1 VYISTFKE
9 GGILKNINKTITFS
23 YDDGVTQDIRLIEIL
38 NKYNLK
44 ATFNLNSGLFGCE
57 KTLQVAGKTVDHK
70 RIKEVDIKSVYQGH
84 EIAAHT
90 LTHPLL
96 TGLSDEEV
104 IRQVEEDRLNLSS
117 LCGYEVVG
125 MAYPCG
131 GENFDDRIVDLIK
144 NKTGIKYARTL
155 IEDDSFGYGEN
166 LLKLTSTCHQY
177 KRWEKLFDIANR
189 FFELKNDKPAVL
201 YIWGHSYEFDAF
213 PNRWEEFEE
222 FCKFISGRKDIIYG
236 TNKEILL
243 NNI

>member
-1 VYISTFKE
+1 MFMKPNFK
-9 GGILKNINKTITFS
+9 NT
-23 YDDGVTQDIRLIEIL
+23 D
-38 NKYNLK
+38 YNL
-44 ATFNLNSGLFGCE
+44 SP
-57 KTLQVAGKTVDHK
+57 
-70 RIKEVDIKSVYQGH
+70 Y
-84 EIAAHT
+84 
-90 LTHPLL
+90 
-96 TGLSDEEV
+96 TGLTRDSWVEV
-104 IRQVEEDRLNLSS
+104 GKYLLEGIFQDVK
-117 LCGYEVVG
+117 
-125 MAYPCG
+125 
-131 GENFDDRIVDLIK
+131 NFDDRIVDLIK